1 MGQHAPTIVTGST
14 DVKRLEALINQLPG
28 NARVSVACRDGKQ
41 YSGIVCIR
49 PTIQAFREQKGGKEG
64 LNGVLRLE
72 DSAAPGGEHRI
83 WLDRIDH
90 VQRLDG
96 ISGTF
101 AS

>member
-1 MGQHAPTIVTGST
+1 MGQHAPTVHT
-14 DVKRLEALINQLPG
+14 DSAAVKRLEALILRLPG
-28 NARVSVACRDGKQ
+28 NARVSVTCQDNTQ

-49 PTIQAFREQKGGKEG
+49 PTVQAFRDRGGKEG

-72 DSAAPGGEHRI
+72 DASAPGGERHI
-83 WLDRIDH
+83 WLDQITH
-90 VQRLDG
+90 VHRLDG